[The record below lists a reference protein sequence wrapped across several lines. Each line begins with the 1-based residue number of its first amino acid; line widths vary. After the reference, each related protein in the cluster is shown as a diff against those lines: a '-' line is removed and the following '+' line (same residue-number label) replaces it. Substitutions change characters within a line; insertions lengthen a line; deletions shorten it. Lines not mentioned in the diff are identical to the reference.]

1 MTEAL
6 GHQAISKVSRRL
18 LPFIA
23 LLYFVNYVDRIN
35 LGFAALTMNKD
46 LGLSAYVYGLGAGIF
61 FFGYF
66 IFEVPSNLI
75 LERVGARLWIA
86 RIMLTWGLIST
97 GMAFVTG
104 ETSFIIMRFLLGVAE
119 AGFFPGM
126 ILYLTYWYPAAYR
139 ARVIA
144 GFMVAIPVSIVIG
157 APLSTTI
164 LGLDGLLGLKVGNGS
179 SSSKAS
185 PQ

>member
-1 MTEAL
+1 MQLFQDKSLMGTCDRDKEGELMTEAL

-86 RIMLTWGLIST
+86 RIMLTWG
-97 GMAFVTG
+97 
-104 ETSFIIMRFLLGVAE
+104 
-119 AGFFPGM
+119 
-126 ILYLTYWYPAAYR
+126 
-139 ARVIA
+139 
-144 GFMVAIPVSIVIG
+144 
-157 APLSTTI
+157 
-164 LGLDGLLGLKVGNGS
+164 
-179 SSSKAS
+179 
-185 PQ
+185 

>member
-104 ETSFIIMRFLLGVAE
+104 DTSFIIMRFLLGVAE

-126 ILYLTYWYPAAYR
+126 ILYLTYW
-139 ARVIA
+139 
-144 GFMVAIPVSIVIG
+144 
-157 APLSTTI
+157 
-164 LGLDGLLGLKVGNGS
+164 
-179 SSSKAS
+179 
-185 PQ
+185 